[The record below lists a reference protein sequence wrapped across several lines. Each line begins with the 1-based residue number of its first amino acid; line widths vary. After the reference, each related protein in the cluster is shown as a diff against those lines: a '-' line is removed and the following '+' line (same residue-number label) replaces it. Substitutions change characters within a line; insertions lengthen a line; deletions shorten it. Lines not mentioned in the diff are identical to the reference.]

1 MGCRVWEVGE
11 WGSGGMGK
19 WESGEIELKPQNPF
33 GGSAERSTELTPKSH
48 RRSLSSRPKPKT
60 PTPKTYLLS
69 PAS

>member
-1 MGCRVWEVGE
+1 MKGRVWGVGKWGSGGMGKWGNGEVGE

-19 WESGEIELKPQNPF
+19 WESGEIELKPQNP
-33 GGSAERSTELTPKSH
+33 
-48 RRSLSSRPKPKT
+48 KT